1 MHIVG
6 IVCEYNPFHLGHQRQ
21 MEQIRALLGPDTAI
35 VCAMSGN
42 FTQRGEPAVFE
53 KHARAE
59 AALACGADLVVEIP
73 FYRAV
78 ASAEPFA
85 AGGVE
90 TLSAL
95 GICTH
100 LAFGSECGDADALER
115 VARCLLEPETDARIR
130 ELLASGESYPR
141 ARQRAVQARLG
152 PEGALLG
159 RPNDILAVEYLK
171 AIIQNALSLTPLP
184 ILRAGEGHDRDACSG
199 LKIRE
204 ALSRGEEPW
213 TFLPEAA
220 KSVFQREI
228 AAGRGPVLARDLE
241 QPILAAL
248 RKRAD
253 FSDLP
258 DASEGLDRRLKKY
271 VGEATLPEVI
281 DAVKT
286 KRYTR
291 SRISRM
297 VLCAY
302 LEITGEDV
310 KRPVSYITLLG
321 MNQRGRELLK
331 AAGKAGGA
339 PVITKPAAAKKLRSP
354 DRELFA
360 RQAQITDLYT
370 LAFPDPARRRGGQE
384 WAAGPVTIQAEDKK
398 P

>member
-100 LAFGSECGDADALER
+100 LAFGSECGDAAALER
-115 VARCLLEPETDARIR
+115 VARCLLEPETDAGIR

-171 AIIQNALSLTPLP
+171 AIIQNNLSLTPLP

-204 ALSRGEEPW
+204 AFSRGKEPW

-258 DASEGLDRRLKKY
+258 DASEGLDRRLRKY
-271 VGEATLPEVI
+271 AGEATLPEVI

-291 SRISRM
+291 SRISRL
-297 VLCAY
+297 VCAPTWRSGGRRAAARVP
-302 LEITGEDV
+302 IH
-310 KRPVSYITLLG
+310 LLG

-339 PVITKPAAAKKLRSP
+339 PVITKPAAAKKAAVAGPGALC
-354 DRELFA
+354 
-360 RQAQITDLYT
+360 
-370 LAFPDPARRRGGQE
+370 
-384 WAAGPVTIQAEDKK
+384 AAGADHRSVYVGLSGPGPAPGRSGMDGGTRHD
-398 P
+398 PGRR